1 MNWDKLLAFYHTATL
16 GTVKKAADKMGI
28 TPPSV
33 SRLIHGL
40 EKEIGHDLFS
50 VVLQRMILTKKGEKF
65 LPAVKRLLSQY
76 DISVK
81 ELDQMSQKMAGHF
94 NIAAPIS
101 LVALWLFDDMAEFIT
116 TYPEISFSFKVVD
129 DVPDL
134 TLGEADIDIR
144 PLSKKEEG
152 IEYKYLT
159 THDMGLYATRE
170 YVQKAGLP
178 EKTTDFENHDIFA
191 FPKEHLLVQ
200 HTSLNWHLMHI
211 SSWKQLTTIG
221 SYMGIFRAVEN
232 SLGIGPISHA
242 AVKLSRVPLIPILPD
257 ILTHPMDIYYRY
269 PKALSDNRVIIELY
283 DYLRSRP
290 EGPLKG
296 RIRM

>member
-33 SRLIHGL
+33 SRLINGL

-50 VVLQRMILTKKGEKF
+50 VVSQRMILNKKGEQF

-76 DISVK
+76 DMSVK
-81 ELDQMSQKMAGHF
+81 KLDQLSEKMAGHF
-94 NIAAPIS
+94 NISATIS
-101 LVALWLFDDMAEFIT
+101 IVALWLFDDMAEFMKD
-116 TYPEISFSFKVVD
+116 YPQISFSFKALD
-129 DVPDL
+129 DAPDL
-134 TLGEADIDIR
+134 TLGEADVDIR
-144 PLSKKEEG
+144 PLFQKEEG

-159 THDMGLYATRE
+159 THDMGLYASRE
-170 YVQKAGLP
+170 YIQKAGLP
-178 EKTTDFENHDIFA
+178 EKIADFENHDIFS
-191 FPKEHLLVQ
+191 FPSSLLIL

-211 SSWKQLTTIG
+211 SSWNKLTTIG
-221 SYMGIFRAVEN
+221 SYMGILRAVEN
-232 SLGIGPISHA
+232 GLGIGPVSHA
-242 AVKLSRVPLIPILPD
+242 AVKLSRVPLVPILPD
-257 ILTHPMDIYYRY
+257 LLTHPLDIYYRY

-283 DYLRSRP
+283 DHLRSRP